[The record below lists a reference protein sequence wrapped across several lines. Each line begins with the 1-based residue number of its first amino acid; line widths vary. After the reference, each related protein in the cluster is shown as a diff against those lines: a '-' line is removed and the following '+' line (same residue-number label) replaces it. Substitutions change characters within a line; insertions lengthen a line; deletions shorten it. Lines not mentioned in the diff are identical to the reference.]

1 MYKIK
6 NLKPLYTGILTTA
19 NKYSQDD
26 SSGLILDTKKLAGSI
41 KEYQTVVAVGS
52 SVREIKVGDTVLINF
67 QNYLVKDKARPENED
82 GSIRTEFVQQTYH
95 LELPVMEVN
104 DKEVLTLQE
113 KDIAFVADIEEIKD
127 TSSAIIKPKASKIK
141 TPKIIL

>member
-113 KDIAFVADIEEIKD
+113 RDIAFVADIEEIKED
-127 TSSAIIKPKASKIK
+127 SNAIIKPKAPKIK

>member
-95 LELPVMEVN
+95 LELPVMEVD

>member
-67 QNYLVKDKARPENED
+67 QNYLVKDKARPENDD

-95 LELPVMEVN
+95 LELPVMEVD

-113 KDIAFVADIEEIKD
+113 KDIAFIADIEEIKN
-127 TSSAIIKPKASKIK
+127 TSSVIIKPKASKIK

>member
-6 NLKPLYTGILTTA
+6 SLKPLYTGIITTA
-19 NKYSQDD
+19 NKYTQDD
-26 SSGLILDTKKLAGSI
+26 TSGVILDSRKLAGSI
-41 KEYQTVVAVGS
+41 KEYQTVIAVGS

-67 QNYLVKDKARPENED
+67 QNYLVKDKNRPEND
-82 GSIRTEFVQQTYH
+82 ADSLRTEFMQQTYH

-104 DKEVLTLQE
+104 DQEVLTLQE
-113 KDIAFVADIEEIKD
+113 RDIAFVADIEEIA
-127 TSSAIIKPKASKIK
+127 TPASTIIKPRAPKIK

>member
-95 LELPVMEVN
+95 LELPVMEVD

-113 KDIAFVADIEEIKD
+113 KDIDFVADIEEIKD
-127 TSSAIIKPKASKIK
+127 TSSTIIKPKASKIK

>member
-19 NKYSQDD
+19 NKYSHDD

-95 LELPVMEVN
+95 LELPVMEVD

-127 TSSAIIKPKASKIK
+127 TSSTIIKPKASKIK

>member
-95 LELPVMEVN
+95 LELPVMEVD

-113 KDIAFVADIEEIKD
+113 KDIAFVADIEEIKY
-127 TSSAIIKPKASKIK
+127 TSSIIIKPKASKIK

>member
-6 NLKPLYTGILTTA
+6 SLKPLYTGIITTA
-19 NKYSQDD
+19 NKYTQDD
-26 SSGLILDTKKLAGSI
+26 TSGVILDSRKLAGSI
-41 KEYQTVVAVGS
+41 KEYQTVIAVGS

-67 QNYLVKDKARPENED
+67 QNYLVKDKNRPEND
-82 GSIRTEFVQQTYH
+82 TDSIRTEFMQQTYH

-104 DKEVLTLQE
+104 DQEVLTLQE
-113 KDIAFVADIEEIKD
+113 RDIAFVADIEEIA
-127 TSSAIIKPKASKIK
+127 TPASTIIKPRAPKIK

>member
-19 NKYSQDD
+19 NKYSQDV

-67 QNYLVKDKARPENED
+67 QNYLVKDKARPENDD

-95 LELPVMEVN
+95 LELPVMEVD

-113 KDIAFVADIEEIKD
+113 RDIAFVADIEEIKE
-127 TSSAIIKPKASKIK
+127 TSSAVIKPKAPKIK

>member
-82 GSIRTEFVQQTYH
+82 GSIRTEFVKQTYH
-95 LELPVMEVN
+95 LELPVMEVD

-127 TSSAIIKPKASKIK
+127 TSSTIIKPKASKIK

>member
-6 NLKPLYTGILTTA
+6 SLKPLYTGILTTA
-19 NKYSQDD
+19 NKYSQDV

-67 QNYLVKDKARPENED
+67 QNYLVKDKARPENDD

-113 KDIAFVADIEEIKD
+113 RDIAFVADIEEIKE
-127 TSSAIIKPKASKIK
+127 TSNTVIKPKAPKIK

>member
-82 GSIRTEFVQQTYH
+82 SSIRTEFVQQTYH
-95 LELPVMEVN
+95 LELPVMEVD

>member
-95 LELPVMEVN
+95 LELPVMEVD

-127 TSSAIIKPKASKIK
+127 TSNAIIKPKASKIK